1 MDRENGQS
9 PCERMDAY
17 KLKIFKRE
25 QIQKNH
31 RHCKRQI
38 RKTNKGIGESYT
50 NKSEKIMIPKD
61 SRNFKNYVEKKQKKI
76 NATLKSI
83 LPAQNKD
90 ILLKAIHYSV
100 FSGGKRFRP
109 ILCLAAYEIFHP
121 ENNAILTIAS
131 SIELFHAFTLIHDD
145 LPCMDNDD
153 FRRGKLTSHKVFG
166 EPLALL
172 AGDALFNLGYE
183 VIVNLKISD
192 KVKIKVI
199 KEISRSLGTKGV
211 VGGQAKDIMT
221 KKGKLNIKQ
230 LKEIYLGKTASLLE
244 ASIKIGGLVANAN
257 SKKLNALSCYGK
269 NLGLGFQIMDD
280 VLEAKEEKSKP
291 ARQIFIGGEKNY
303 VTLLGLE
310 NAQKEAIKTINK
322 AKNSLNIFGK
332 NAKILEFVAD
342 WCIERKN

>member
-1 MDRENGQS
+1 
-9 PCERMDAY
+9 
-17 KLKIFKRE
+17 
-25 QIQKNH
+25 
-31 RHCKRQI
+31 
-38 RKTNKGIGESYT
+38 
-50 NKSEKIMIPKD
+50 MIPKD
-61 SRNFKNYVEKKQKKI
+61 SLDFKNYIEKKQKKI
-76 NATLKSI
+76 NATLKRI

-90 ILLKAIHYSV
+90 ILLKAIHYSM

-109 ILCLAAYEIFHP
+109 ILCLAAYEMFHP
-121 ENNAILTIAS
+121 ENDNILTIAS

-153 FRRGKLTSHKVFG
+153 YRRGKLTSHKVFG

-183 VIVNLKISD
+183 IIVNTKIPD
-192 KVKIKVI
+192 KIKIKVI

-211 VGGQAKDIMT
+211 VGGQSKDITT
-221 KKGKLNIKQ
+221 KKKNLSIKQ

-244 ASIKIGGLVANAN
+244 ASVKIGGLLANAN
-257 SKKLNALSCYGK
+257 LKKLNALSCYGK

-280 VLEAKEEKSKP
+280 VLEAKAGTSK
-291 ARQIFIGGEKNY
+291 ENNY

-310 NAQKEAIKTINK
+310 NAQKEAVKTINK

-332 NAKILEFVAD
+332 NAKILKFVAD